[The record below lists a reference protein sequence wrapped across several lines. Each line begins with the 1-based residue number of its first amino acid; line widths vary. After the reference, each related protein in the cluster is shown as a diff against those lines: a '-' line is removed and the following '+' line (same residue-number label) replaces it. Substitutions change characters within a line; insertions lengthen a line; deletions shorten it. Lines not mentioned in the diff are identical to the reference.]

1 MSFVPPPNKQ
11 LFYEQVW
18 ALVRQIPRGRVATYG
33 QIAKM
38 LCQPEGVTEEDYQ
51 LSAARWVGLA
61 MSACPEDVPWQRV
74 INSQGKISYR
84 AEAGKQ
90 KQLLQSEGSV
100 LELVVGVNSH
110 IVIYTAAHNAD
121 FYSKIIRLIS
131 NHRPNI
137 QSSTPLDRETSICII
152 RDILYRYRK
161 LCDPIE
167 PIIMCYCCGS
177 LAGR

>member
-38 LCQPEGVTEEDYQ
+38 LCQPEGVTEEDYR

-90 KQLLQSEGSV
+90 KQLLQSEGILFLMNKLDLHQYQWGGPGSCV
-100 LELVVGVNSH
+100 EPAQG
-110 IVIYTAAHNAD
+110 
-121 FYSKIIRLIS
+121 RLF
-131 NHRPNI
+131 
-137 QSSTPLDRETSICII
+137 
-152 RDILYRYRK
+152 
-161 LCDPIE
+161 
-167 PIIMCYCCGS
+167 
-177 LAGR
+177 